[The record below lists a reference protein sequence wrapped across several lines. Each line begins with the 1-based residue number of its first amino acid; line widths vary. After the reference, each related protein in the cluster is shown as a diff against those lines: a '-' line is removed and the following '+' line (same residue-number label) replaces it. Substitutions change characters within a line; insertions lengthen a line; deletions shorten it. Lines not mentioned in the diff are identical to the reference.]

1 MKFLELLNKPVTF
14 RRRPAEGSSQDKAAG
29 QTDEQAT
36 AESKPQP
43 CRADNKLASEA
54 SLHATQA
61 TPATHPAHPAQPTQP
76 TPATPGSVAAPTCT
90 EQQQLLLAQYIDE
103 AALLFAT
110 EQPDAAARLLSA
122 ALETRLHEASEIEQ
136 RAWWM
141 LLELHQARGQQ
152 GDFDRAALAYA
163 QRFEASPP
171 QWTALHEEPQ
181 LRVRDSTPAA
191 PLLLS
196 LRGALSA
203 DAQPTLLQ
211 WRQRSATT
219 NDINLDL
226 AQVTSVDLAG
236 CHLLLDLFSDW
247 QQRST
252 CVQLRACD
260 SLRVMLHA
268 LIQSGRRDA
277 DDAGW
282 RLLIEL
288 LRLAGDVERYEDA
301 CLAYSL
307 TFEMSPPAAPPPV
320 ANDPS
325 KLASGT
331 RATHR
336 HRTGSGAGAG
346 AISGT
351 SKAASAGA
359 NAGSGARP
367 APANATTAF
376 ALPEVITMPIDPVLV
391 ALRAHVR
398 QAGADMPA
406 LVLDAHKLQR
416 IDFHAASVLQSALTE
431 LAAGKT
437 VEWQGVS
444 FLVST
449 LLQLTCGSAMPGI
462 INRMP

>member
-1 MKFLELLNKPVTF
+1 M
-14 RRRPAEGSSQDKAAG
+14 
-29 QTDEQAT
+29 
-36 AESKPQP
+36 
-43 CRADNKLASEA
+43 
-54 SLHATQA
+54 
-61 TPATHPAHPAQPTQP
+61 
-76 TPATPGSVAAPTCT
+76 
-90 EQQQLLLAQYIDE
+90 LLAQHIDE

-122 ALETRLHEASEIEQ
+122 ALVTRPTLASEIEQ

-152 GDFDRAALAYA
+152 GDFDRTALAYA

-171 QWTALHEEPQ
+171 QWTALHAEPL
-181 LRVRDSTPAA
+181 LRVRESTSAA

-196 LRGALSA
+196 LRGPLTA

-211 WRQRSATT
+211 WQQRSATA
-219 NDINLDL
+219 NDVNIDL
-226 AQVTSVDLAG
+226 AHVTSVDLAG
-236 CHLLLDLFSDW
+236 CHSLLDLFSDW

-252 CVQLRACD
+252 RVQLRACD
-260 SLRVMLHA
+260 SLRAMLHE

-320 ANDPS
+320 VQDRS
-325 KLASGT
+325 KSVSGT
-331 RATHR
+331 RATPR
-336 HRTGSGAGAG
+336 HRTSTGAGAG
-346 AISGT
+346 AMA
-351 SKAASAGA
+351 AASAFAG
-359 NAGSGARP
+359 AGSSTSTSIGIGIGASL
-367 APANATTAF
+367 ASVAATAAF
-376 ALPEVITMPIDPVLV
+376 SLPEVITMPIDPVLV

-398 QAGADMPA
+398 QTGTGMPA
-406 LVLDAHKLQR
+406 LVLDAHQLQR

-431 LAAGKT
+431 LAAGKP

-449 LLQLTCGSAMPGI
+449 LLQLTCGSAMPRI

>member
-1 MKFLELLNKPVTF
+1 MKFLDLLNKPVTF
-14 RRRPAEGSSQDKAAG
+14 RRRPANGSAPDKATG
-29 QTDEQAT
+29 QTDEQAA
-36 AESKPQP
+36 AENRPQP
-43 CRADNKLASEA
+43 SCADHKQASEA
-54 SLHATQA
+54 STHATAASA
-61 TPATHPAHPAQPTQP
+61 T
-76 TPATPGSVAAPTCT
+76 APPRA
-90 EQQQLLLAQYIDE
+90 EPQQQALLSQHIDE

-110 EQPDAAARLLSA
+110 EQPDAAAGLLSA
-122 ALETRLHEASEIEQ
+122 ALATPQPLASEVER
-136 RAWWM
+136 RAWWL

-152 GDFDRAALAYA
+152 ADFDRAALAYA

-171 QWTALHEEPQ
+171 QWTAPHEEPQ
-181 LRVRDSTPAA
+181 LQVRESAPAA

-196 LRGALSA
+196 LRGALTA

-211 WRQRSATT
+211 WRQRSATAT
-219 NDINLDL
+219 DINLDL
-226 AQVTSVDLAG
+226 AHVTAVDLAG
-236 CHLLLDLFSDW
+236 CHLLLDLFADW
-247 QQRST
+247 LQQGTR
-252 CVQLRACD
+252 VQLRACD
-260 SLRVMLHA
+260 GIRAMLHA
-268 LIQSGRRDA
+268 FIQSGRRDA

-320 ANDPS
+320 CIDRDWSA
-325 KLASGT
+325 A
-331 RATHR
+331 
-336 HRTGSGAGAG
+336 
-346 AISGT
+346 GT
-351 SKAASAGA
+351 SPATV
-359 NAGSGARP
+359 SG
-367 APANATTAF
+367 TTAF

-398 QAGADMPA
+398 QAGDGMPA
-406 LVLDAHKLQR
+406 LVLDARRLQR
-416 IDFHAASVLQSALTE
+416 IDFHAASILQSALAE
-431 LAAGKT
+431 LAAGKP